1 MKKSRL
7 INNRRRPVTSVPH
20 AGNQHCLAQ
29 TGLSFDGVHVA
40 LVVPPGMHPPEVV
53 ATFVRDWKRMYRR
66 SKMTTLHDIYQHV
79 FRELSDG

>member
-7 INNRRRPVTSVPH
+7 INNRRTLGSVR
-20 AGNQHCLAQ
+20 GTQCCLVQ